1 MLSFYAKMYIFLL
14 IDVVFFN
21 FCTPIVLIDVLIVSY
36 VDGKDFLFFRQF
48 QAGCS
53 TAFIAQYIRY

>member
-21 FCTPIVLIDVLIVSY
+21 FCTPIVLIGVHKKQHRITPIEP
-36 VDGKDFLFFRQF
+36 FWR
-48 QAGCS
+48 
-53 TAFIAQYIRY
+53 I